1 MKSGNKKTISI
12 VIGVAFAILAFFAV
26 QQFFKS
32 PTLNKE
38 LVKLASDMNRT
49 LPMMVDSETR
59 LDNTTAYPNN
69 TFQYSYTLINY
80 DKESIDVIELKR
92 TLEPHIVNQL
102 KSSPQMQ
109 WERDNK
115 VTLDYYYKDKNGIH
129 LFTITVKPEQY

>member
-1 MKSGNKKTISI
+1 MKSGNQKTISV
-12 VIGVAFAILAFFAV
+12 VIGVVFAILAFFAV

-69 TFQYSYTLINY
+69 TFRYTYTLVNI
-80 DKESIDVIELKR
+80 DKESIDIIGFKKL
-92 TLEPHIVNQL
+92 LEPHIINEL
-102 KSSPQMQ
+102 KANPQMQ
-109 WERDNK
+109 WQRDNK